1 MTADADS
8 ILPALPEALQNQV
21 NKLSDAAN
29 ELAEAGDLAGAR
41 SSFQAALDL
50 FPAPALQWQGAAELL
65 GAIGDMHFSAG
76 QFAAAR
82 PELERAGDS
91 VEGRQSPWLALRLG
105 QTYLE
110 LADPRANALLVQ
122 ALVEG
127 GPELFDD
134 EDPKYFNLASGL
146 VPPPEGHASWEQA
159 RLP

>member
-1 MTADADS
+1 MTAEAEP
-8 ILPALPEALQNQV
+8 ILPALPEALQDQV
-21 NKLSDAAN
+21 NELSDAAN
-29 ELAEAGDLAGAR
+29 ELAEAGDLEGAR
-41 SSFQAALDL
+41 ARFQSAFDL
-50 FPAPALQWQGAAELL
+50 FPSPALEWQGAAELL
-65 GAIGDMHFSAG
+65 GAIGDMYFSAG

-82 PELERAGDS
+82 SELERAGDS
-91 VEGRQSPWLALRLG
+91 VEGKQSPWLALRLG

-134 EDPKYFNLASGL
+134 EDPKYFRLASGL
-146 VPPPEGHASWEQA
+146 VPPPEGLTSWEQA